1 MVTHILQGYSKN
13 KAYIIAQSPMD
24 NTVIDFWKMIV
35 NYQVSAIVMMC
46 DEFETQQVNHLSHC
60 NCMEFNYTYTSKSA
74 LHIGIVV

>member
-24 NTVIDFWKMIV
+24 NTVKDFWKMIV

-46 DEFETQQVNHLSHC
+46 DEFETQQVNESQLLYLPK
-60 NCMEFNYTYTSKSA
+60 EFHSVLYLLTK
-74 LHIGIVV
+74 